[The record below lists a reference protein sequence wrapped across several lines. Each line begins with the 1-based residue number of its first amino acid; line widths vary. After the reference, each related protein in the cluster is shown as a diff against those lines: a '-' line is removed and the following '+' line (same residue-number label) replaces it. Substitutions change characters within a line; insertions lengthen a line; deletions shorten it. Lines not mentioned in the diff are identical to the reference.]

1 MPPVHYRPGAFPP
14 QDSLDWSQLIPLIGS
29 ASASVAR
36 YDGLLAA
43 FSDPNNLLALP
54 SLQEAVISS
63 RLDGGRATL
72 GEVLEFEA
80 GQKIEAPALHR
91 DVEQTLN
98 YRLALHRVE
107 QMLAELPLCLGVIR
121 EAHRTLLS
129 DIYDT
134 RRTGQAP
141 GELRRDS
148 GRVGRPGVGGAAE
161 RNAYVPID
169 AAELP
174 DAVAE
179 WERYIHERV
188 PDRLVH
194 LAILYAEFAALHP
207 FSEGNGR
214 LGRML
219 VPLFL
224 WQEGM
229 VRRPVF
235 YVSAYF
241 EERRDL
247 YYDGLLAIFRDGD
260 WTTWCR
266 FFLEALRIQAE
277 DNLAKAQEIFDLYD
291 RTTRHFSVI
300 TRSPNTIEALTW
312 LFGHPVVRSSDF
324 TTTAGVPKRTAH
336 RLLGTL
342 MEEGILQEIRAANGR
357 RPALL
362 GFPGLLKLAEK
373 DSDLRSLYGV

>member
-14 QDSLDWSQLIPLIGS
+14 QDCLDWAQLIPLIGP

-43 FSDPNNLLALP
+43 FPDPDNLLTLL
-54 SLQEAVISS
+54 SLREAVISS
-63 RLDGGRATL
+63 RMDGGRATL

-80 GQKIEAPALHR
+80 GQKVDSPALRR
-91 DVEQTLN
+91 DVQQTLN
-98 YRLALHRVE
+98 YHLALHRAE

-121 EAHRTLLS
+121 AAHRTLLRG
-129 DIYDT
+129 T
-134 RRTGQAP
+134 QRTEQAP
-141 GELRRDS
+141 GELRRGPS
-148 GRVGRPGVGGAAE
+148 RVGRPGASAE
-161 RNAYVPID
+161 RDAYVPID

-174 DAVAE
+174 DGVAR
-179 WERYIHERV
+179 WERYIHEAV
-188 PDRLVH
+188 PDRLIQ
-194 LAILYAEFAALHP
+194 LAILHAEFEALHP
-207 FSEGNGR
+207 FAEGNGR

-224 WQEGM
+224 WHQGM
-229 VRRPVF
+229 IRRPVF
-235 YVSAYF
+235 YISAYL

-266 FFLEALRIQAE
+266 YFLEALRMQAE

-300 TRSPNTIEALTW
+300 TRSPNTVDALTW

-324 TTTAGVPKRTAH
+324 TTAAGVPKRTAH

-362 GFPGLLKLAEK
+362 GFPGLLSLAEK
-373 DSDLRSLYGV
+373 DSDIRSLYDT

>member
-14 QDSLDWSQLIPLIGS
+14 QDCLDWTQLIPLIGP
-29 ASASVAR
+29 AAASVAR

-43 FSDPNNLLALP
+43 FPDPDNLLTLL
-54 SLQEAVISS
+54 SLREAVISS
-63 RLDGGRATL
+63 RMDGGRATL

-80 GQKIEAPALHR
+80 GQKVDSPSLRR

-98 YRLALHRVE
+98 YHLALQRAE
-107 QMLAELPLCLGVIR
+107 QMLAELPLCLGVMR
-121 EAHRTLLS
+121 AAHRTLL
-129 DIYDT
+129 DGIQQT
-134 RRTGQAP
+134 EQAP
-141 GELRRDS
+141 GELRC
-148 GRVGRPGVGGAAE
+148 GPGQVGRTGARTE
-161 RNAYVPID
+161 RSAYVPID

-174 DAVAE
+174 DAAVK
-179 WERYIHERV
+179 WERYIHDVV
-188 PDRLVH
+188 PDRLVQ
-194 LAILYAEFAALHP
+194 LAVLYAEFEALNP
-207 FSEGNGR
+207 FAEGNGR
-214 LGRML
+214 LGRMF

-224 WQEGM
+224 WHQGM
-229 VRRPVF
+229 IRRPVF
-235 YVSAYF
+235 YISAYL

-247 YYDGLLAIFRDGD
+247 YDDGLLAIFRDGD

-266 FFLEALRIQAE
+266 YFLEALRMQAE

-300 TRSPNTIEALTW
+300 TRSPNTVEALTW

-324 TTTAGVPKRTAH
+324 TTAAGVPKRTAH

-342 MEEGILQEIRAANGR
+342 MEEGILQEIRTANGR

-362 GFPGLLKLAEK
+362 GFPGLLRLVEK
-373 DSDLRSLYGV
+373 DSDIRSLYGT

>member
-14 QDSLDWSQLIPLIGS
+14 QDCLDWAQLIPLIGP

-43 FSDPNNLLALP
+43 FPDPDNLLTLL
-54 SLQEAVISS
+54 SLREAVISS
-63 RLDGGRATL
+63 RMDGGRSTL

-80 GQKIEAPALHR
+80 GQKVDSPSLRR

-98 YRLALHRVE
+98 YHLALQRAE
-107 QMLAELPLCLGVIR
+107 QMLAELPLCLGVMR
-121 EAHRTLLS
+121 AAHRTLLS
-129 DIYDT
+129 GT
-134 RRTGQAP
+134 QRTEQAP
-141 GELRRDS
+141 GELRHGAARI
-148 GRVGRPGVGGAAE
+148 GRPGAWAE
-161 RNAYVPID
+161 RSVYVPID
-169 AAELP
+169 DAELP
-174 DAVAE
+174 DATAK
-179 WERYIHERV
+179 WERYIHDVV
-188 PDRLVH
+188 PDRLVQ
-194 LAILYAEFAALHP
+194 LAILHAEFEALHP
-207 FSEGNGR
+207 FAEGNGR
-214 LGRML
+214 LGRMF

-224 WQEGM
+224 WHRGM
-229 VRRPVF
+229 IRRPVF
-235 YVSAYF
+235 YISAYL

-247 YYDGLLAIFRDGD
+247 YDDRLLAIFRDGD

-266 FFLEALRIQAE
+266 YFLEALRMQAE

-300 TRSPNTIEALTW
+300 TRSPNTVEALTW

-324 TTTAGVPKRTAH
+324 TTAAGVPKRTAH

-342 MEEGILQEIRAANGR
+342 MEEGILQEIRTANGR

-362 GFPGLLKLAEK
+362 GFPGLLSLVEK
-373 DSDLRSLYGV
+373 DSDTHSLYDT

>member
-14 QDSLDWSQLIPLIGS
+14 QDCLDWAQLIPLIGP
-29 ASASVAR
+29 AAASVAR

-43 FSDPNNLLALP
+43 FPDPDNLLTLL
-54 SLQEAVISS
+54 SLREAVISS
-63 RLDGGRATL
+63 RMDGGRATL

-80 GQKIEAPALHR
+80 GQKVDSPSLRR

-98 YRLALHRVE
+98 CHLALQRAE
-107 QMLAELPLCLGVIR
+107 KMLAELPLCLGVMR
-121 EAHRTLLS
+121 AAHRTLL
-129 DIYDT
+129 DGIQ
-134 RRTGQAP
+134 RTDQAP
-141 GELRRDS
+141 GELRH
-148 GRVGRPGVGGAAE
+148 GAARVGRPGAWAE
-161 RNAYVPID
+161 RSVYVPID
-169 AAELP
+169 SAELP
-174 DAVAE
+174 DAAAK
-179 WERYIHERV
+179 WERYIHHVV
-188 PDRLVH
+188 PDRLVQ
-194 LAILYAEFAALHP
+194 LAVLYAEFEALHP
-207 FSEGNGR
+207 FAEGNGR
-214 LGRML
+214 LGRMF

-224 WQEGM
+224 WHQGM
-229 VRRPVF
+229 IRRPVF
-235 YVSAYF
+235 YISAYL

-247 YYDGLLAIFRDGD
+247 YDDGLLAIFRDGD

-266 FFLEALRIQAE
+266 YFLEALRMQAE

-300 TRSPNTIEALTW
+300 TRSPNTVDALTW

-324 TTTAGVPKRTAH
+324 TTAAGVPKRTAH

-362 GFPGLLKLAEK
+362 GFPGLLSLAER
-373 DSDLRSLYGV
+373 DSDIRSLYDA